1 MYRHISAHKSGAIK
15 GKEWCEKCHRKE
27 EMGRP
32 VIGKPKD
39 IRIALRMDEDTL
51 KKLDDVCKEK
61 KISRSELVRQLINE
75 MK

>member
-1 MYRHISAHKSGAIK
+1 MKSAT
-15 GKEWCEKCHRKE
+15 EKKK
-27 EMGRP
+27 MGRP